1 MKMVYESEGSVEVC
15 AEITTAVEPSFSINV
30 STTDGTAGVCAY
42 MCLFDEVF
50 CPCSLLSDSA
60 DYMLLSSVM
69 EFESCEVKTCVNISV
84 NADYVLE
91 AREQSFNVHL
101 RASESLLAFP
111 SLSDNIDIPSTPVL
125 VTIKDDTPGMI

>member
-1 MKMVYESEGSVEVC
+1 MSLLLNQALASMYPLQLGQQVC
-15 AEITTAVEPSFSINV
+15 VHIC
-30 STTDGTAGVCAY
+30 VC
-42 MCLFDEVF
+42 LIEVF

-69 EFESCEVKTCVNISV
+69 EFESYEVKTCVNISV